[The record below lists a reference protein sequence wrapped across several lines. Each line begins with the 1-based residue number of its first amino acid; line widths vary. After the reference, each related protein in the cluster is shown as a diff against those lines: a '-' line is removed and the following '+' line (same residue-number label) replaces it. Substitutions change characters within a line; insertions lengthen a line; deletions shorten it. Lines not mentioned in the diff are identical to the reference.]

1 MEGIIGLAAVTAPF
15 LMVVAIVVWPK
26 ILRAREQAEMQATV
40 RTALDKG
47 QPLPPELIEAM
58 TKSVPEAPKQPSS
71 RSRDFRQGIIWL
83 AVGIGI
89 ALFSLVSSMGWR
101 DPWGDSFGNGMLGV
115 ATIPATIG
123 AAFLVLGLLN
133 KNRD

>member
-1 MEGIIGLAAVTAPF
+1 MEILVALAAVTAPF

-26 ILRAREQAEMQATV
+26 IIRAREQAEMQATV
-40 RTALDKG
+40 RAALEKG
-47 QPLPPELIEAM
+47 QPLPPELIDAM
-58 TKSVPEAPKQPSS
+58 TKTVPEAPLKRPSS
-71 RSRDFRQGIIWL
+71 RSRDIRTGIIWL

-89 ALFSLVSSMGWR
+89 ALFSIVSDWGWGGA
-101 DPWGDSFGNGMLGV
+101 WSANQSLLGI
-115 ATIPATIG
+115 ATIPATVG